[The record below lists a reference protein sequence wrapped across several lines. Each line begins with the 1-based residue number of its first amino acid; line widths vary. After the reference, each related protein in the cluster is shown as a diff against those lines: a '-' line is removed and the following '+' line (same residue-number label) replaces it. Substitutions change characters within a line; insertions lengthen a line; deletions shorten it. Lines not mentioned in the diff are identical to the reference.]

1 MLLVN
6 GAKIVSNQN
15 LNSSTQCMSGI
26 VGIPCALILH
36 MTAMS
41 IYVYPHET
49 ALICLPDIVNNWL
62 VLISVVVFLVV
73 YCVVVP
79 LCAKGA
85 QILVIQ
91 PWSENP
97 S

>member
-1 MLLVN
+1 MYVRN
-6 GAKIVSNQN
+6 RGYTV
-15 LNSSTQCMSGI
+15 
-26 VGIPCALILH
+26 CAYSPYDCNVH
-36 MTAMS
+36 K
-41 IYVYPHET
+41 YPHET

-62 VLISVVVFLVV
+62 VSISVVVFLVV
-73 YCVVVP
+73 YRVVVP

-91 PWSENP
+91 PWSENL

>member
-1 MLLVN
+1 M
-6 GAKIVSNQN
+6 
-15 LNSSTQCMSGI
+15 
-26 VGIPCALILH
+26 
-36 MTAMS
+36 
-41 IYVYPHET
+41 YVRNRGHTVRAYSPYDCNVHIYPHET

-62 VLISVVVFLVV
+62 VLISLIVFLVV